1 MAGEW
6 IAYDLALPDK
16 PEVQELIDLTDEP
29 VEAVVFNLLRLWGW
43 ASMHCADGTARMT
56 LPRLVRTCGANEE
69 FWRAVASVGWLEIDE
84 TAATVAVPG
93 WDRRF
98 SQAAKSRAQHADRS
112 REFEDRNPGRKKSPP
127 LENPGKRQ
135 KIPPGEPSGAQ
146 APDVPALKRRRGEEI
161 RNPPPPPRSDAWESL
176 RAAWNAGC
184 GRPWKPAT
192 APDGFDERL
201 AEAGWLDQALA
212 AIEALPACKFFRTPP
227 TLIQFCK
234 PGFVTRVLGGQYDAA
249 KAQPASATP
258 RDDRPPPR
266 VWSGSDEAAR
276 VATLKKL
283 REAVG

>member
-16 PEVQELIDLTDEP
+16 PEVQELIDLTDLP
-29 VEAVVFNLLRLWGW
+29 VQDVVYNLLRLWGW

-56 LPRLVRTCGANEE
+56 LARLVRTCGADQE

-98 SQAAKSRAQHADRS
+98 SQAAKSRIQARDREKAYDERS
-112 REFEDRNPGRKKSPP
+112 GRPP
-127 LENPGKRQ
+127 MGERGK
-135 KIPPGEPSGAQ
+135 PP
-146 APDVPALKRRRGEEI
+146 APARGKPPAPARGRGDEI
-161 RNPPPPPRSDAWESL
+161 RNPPPPPREDAWKTL
-176 RAAWNAGC
+176 RAAWNAGI
-184 GRPWKPAT
+184 GRAWKPPD
-192 APDGFDERL
+192 APQGFDERL
-201 AEAGWLDQALA
+201 AEAGWLEQALA
-212 AIEALPACKFFRTPP
+212 AIEALPSCKFFRTPP

-234 PGFVTRVLGGQYDAA
+234 PGFVMRVLGGQYDAA
-249 KAQPASATP
+249 KAAPAAAATP

-276 VATLKKL
+276 VAALQKL

>member
-6 IAYDLALPDK
+6 IAYDLALPYK

-69 FWRAVASVGWLEIDE
+69 FWRSVASVGWLEIDE

-98 SQAAKSRAQHADRS
+98 SQAAKSRIQARDREKAYDERS
-112 REFEDRNPGRKKSPP
+112 GRPPMRERGKSPAP
-127 LENPGKRQ
+127 ARGDK
-135 KIPPGEPSGAQ
+135 PS
-146 APDVPALKRRRGEEI
+146 PARGRLEEI

-249 KAQPASATP
+249 KAQPAQATP

-276 VATLKKL
+276 VAALEKL